1 MGAWSGATD
10 GWEKDV
16 DTFATTYG
24 GLGYAGVYHAEG
36 LNGWTGPTGFLYND
50 LRAPMSPGESKTWA
64 PLCVWGDPDYT
75 GEVLPFSMEPDFDHP
90 PPPDRRYLLELLARP
105 AGVEGG
111 PPVGTVWE
119 LSLERLL
126 TLYLPLYLTNNGLTG
141 YQFAFTVTATPEPTT
156 IAALALATLFLR
168 RRVGRRFRVG
178 WASRPPM

>member
-1 MGAWSGATD
+1 LGAWSGATD

-64 PLCVWGDPDYT
+64 PLCVWGDLTYT
-75 GEVLPFSMEPDFDHP
+75 GEVLPFSMEADPAYP
-90 PPPDRRYLLELLARP
+90 PPADRRYLLELLARP
-105 AGVEGG
+105 DGVEGG

-126 TLYLPLYLTNNGLTG
+126 TLYLPLYVTNNGLTG
-141 YQFAFTVTATPEPTT
+141 YQFAFTMTAVPEPATM
-156 IAALALATLFLR
+156 AALALATLFLR
-168 RRVGRRFRVG
+168 RR
-178 WASRPPM
+178 